1 MDTASETEAKSDLI
15 KISPHILGDIKG
27 ANPGPTIIAMGGIHG
42 NEATSISAIRQA
54 LELLTPLQ
62 EEMKG
67 RFIGIQGNIS
77 ALKKGM
83 RFNTEDMNRLWVAS
97 ILDKIRRTSTENL
110 SSLDRAEIKELLK
123 VLDPIVQSESG
134 EEIIFIDLHTFS
146 GKGGMFCITPRKER
160 NIEVLSQLKIP
171 LIFGIEQALQGTS
184 MEYADDAGH
193 IGFAF
198 ETGTHG
204 TKVAEDNAYAG
215 LLILLVSSGL
225 ISAKKLQDFDQ
236 YYDYLMGKVEQ
247 YPHKVEYVYKHII
260 EEGDNFVML
269 PGFKNFDSIKK
280 GDLLANDRNGEIRS
294 LSDGYVLMPLYQKQ
308 GNDGFFI
315 VRDCE

>member
-1 MDTASETEAKSDLI
+1 MKTALEIAEGDDEKVSAHL
-15 KISPHILGDIKG
+15 LGDIKG
-27 ANPGPTIIAMGGIHG
+27 ANPGPTIIAMGGMHG
-42 NEATSISAIRQA
+42 NEATSITAIRRA
-54 LELLTPLQ
+54 LELLAPQ
-62 EEMKG
+62 QKEMKG
-67 RFIGIQGNIS
+67 RFVGVQGNIS
-77 ALKKGM
+77 ALRKGM

-97 ILDKIRRTSTENL
+97 ILDKIRRTSTEKL
-110 SSLDRAEIKELLK
+110 SSIDRAEIKELLK
-123 VLDPIVQSESG
+123 VLDPIVYSESG

-184 MEYADDAGH
+184 MEYVDDAGH

-215 LLILLVSSGL
+215 LLILLASSGL
-225 ISAKKLQDFDQ
+225 ISATRLQDFDK
-236 YYDYLMGKVEQ
+236 YYDYLMEKVEQ

-260 EEGDNFVML
+260 EEGDNFEML
-269 PGFKNFDSIKK
+269 SGFKNFDSIKK
-280 GDLLANDRNGEIRS
+280 GELLANDGNGEIRA